1 MLEENKEGV
10 EPEVQETPQ
19 EGEPQEGEKTD
30 ETQAEAPQGTEEA
43 TAAEDSSAASG
54 DSSGGEEGSEEMSP
68 DDLMALWEE
77 ALKEAQGAD
86 SSKEESAPTQESSS
100 TPAPS
105 SAQKESVP
113 TQPANLQEL
122 TPSQE
127 TGIHPELDFILDIP
141 LEVTVEIGRTKMMI
155 RELLKLNQGSIIELE
170 KFVGEPV
177 EVLVNGKLMAKGE
190 VVVVNDRFGVRIT
203 EIISAKERIK
213 KLGS

>member
-1 MLEENKEGV
+1 MLEENKDTV
-10 EPEVQETPQ
+10 EEQTQAPSEQAPPEETASQPETEQTEPTQEQQETTS
-19 EGEPQEGEKTD
+19 EDTG
-30 ETQAEAPQGTEEA
+30 ASQGEEA
-43 TAAEDSSAASG
+43 
-54 DSSGGEEGSEEMSP
+54 GGEEMSP

-86 SSKEESAPTQESSS
+86 SSKTEEAQTQE
-100 TPAPS
+100 TPAPTTS
-105 SAQKESVP
+105 TQKETVP

-122 TPSQE
+122 TPSE
-127 TGIHPELDFILDIP
+127 TSGIHPELDFILDIP